1 MKDLYFRSEK
11 ARTIF
16 GLVELEGKA
25 QMDFLGIH
33 YEHYKNRELAKE
45 WYTETKENLRGSTH
59 PKLETALA
67 NLEKLY
73 KGMK

>member
-1 MKDLYFRSEK
+1 MEDLYFRSEK

-16 GLVELEGKA
+16 GLVELEEKA

-45 WYTETKENLRGSTH
+45 WYIETKEKLKYSQH
-59 PKLETALA
+59 PKLNIALE

-73 KGMK
+73 KGMR

>member
-1 MKDLYFRSEK
+1 MEDLYFKNEE
-11 ARTIF
+11 ARLIF

-45 WYTETKENLRGSTH
+45 WYTETKE
-59 PKLETALA
+59 KLKYTQHQKLNIALE

-73 KGMK
+73 KGMR

>member
-1 MKDLYFRSEK
+1 MEDLYFRSEK

-16 GLVELEGKA
+16 GLVKLEGKA

-33 YEHYKNRELAKE
+33 YEHYKNRQLAKE
-45 WYTETKENLRGSTH
+45 WYTETKEKLKYTQH
-59 PKLETALA
+59 PKLNIALE

-73 KGMK
+73 KGMR